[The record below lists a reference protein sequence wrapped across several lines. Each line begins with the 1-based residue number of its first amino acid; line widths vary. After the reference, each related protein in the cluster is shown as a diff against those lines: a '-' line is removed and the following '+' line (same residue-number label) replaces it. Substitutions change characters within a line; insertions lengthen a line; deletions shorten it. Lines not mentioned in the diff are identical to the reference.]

1 MLFSDIEAKRAKAA
15 IEQGA
20 LCRRAG
26 VHFMTYSR
34 LKNRPGKAGPT
45 ERTLRRLTDALDAMT
60 SPRTTG
66 VAPTTPGTA
75 RTFVTTSSYSVQGV
89 AAVVS
94 TTM

>member
-45 ERTLRRLTDALDAMT
+45 ERTLRRLTDALDAMIEEKE
-60 SPRTTG
+60 
-66 VAPTTPGTA
+66 TA
-75 RTFVTTSSYSVQGV
+75 CGKS
-89 AAVVS
+89 
-94 TTM
+94 